1 MNKLEGLYEL
11 KNLKI
16 PSIDWQIYNHD
27 TILDNN
33 RLWTI
38 RSAVYKGLDLNLPRL
53 FGKDAHTSKLFA
65 DKLLNQIKD
74 KGIVIYYPYLIAEKS
89 GILQFKKD
97 RTIVEVVEGDLGNL
111 LNGSK
116 VDVTYI
122 WNAEAKEITG
132 DKDFLS
138 FNDQISLLSYVD
150 YLKRR
155 YSEYMILGYEIQL
168 EFSFAFD
175 STSNGDKVGNRK
187 LIFFEIRTL

>member
-16 PSIDWQIYNHD
+16 PSIDWHIYSHD
-27 TILDNN
+27 TVLDNN
-33 RLWTI
+33 HLWTI
-38 RSAVYKGLDLNLPRL
+38 RTAIYNGLDLSLPRS

-65 DKLLNQIKD
+65 DKLLDQIKD

-89 GILQFKKD
+89 GNLQFNKD
-97 RTIVEVVEGDLGNL
+97 RIIIEAVEGDLSNL
-111 LNGSK
+111 LNGSR

-122 WNAEAKEITG
+122 WNAEVKEITG

-138 FNDQISLLSYVD
+138 INDQIRLLSYVD

-175 STSNGDKVGNRK
+175 SSLYGDKVGNRK
-187 LIFFEIRTL
+187 LIFFEIITL